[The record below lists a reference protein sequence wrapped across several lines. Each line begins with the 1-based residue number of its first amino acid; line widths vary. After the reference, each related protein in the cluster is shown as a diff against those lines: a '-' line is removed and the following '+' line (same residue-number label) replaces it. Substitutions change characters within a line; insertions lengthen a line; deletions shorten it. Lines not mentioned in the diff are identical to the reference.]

1 MKKLPPELQKA
12 VQQAVKMVRFAD
24 TSTMPLAVEL
34 LKTQQLLGWVTMGRG
49 IAVGVF
55 VVAWAVALLGA
66 VTADLA
72 YTLYVVGAG
81 AAVGVVVL
89 TDASWTLERNRR
101 DMLAVLTARASHWE
115 NHKKR
120 LKQEREH
127 P

>member
-1 MKKLPPELQKA
+1 MKRLPPKLQKA
-12 VQQAVKMVRFAD
+12 VQQAVAMIRLAD

-49 IAVGVF
+49 LAVGVF
-55 VVAWAVALLGA
+55 VMAWAIALFGA

-89 TDASWTLERNRR
+89 TDAGWTLERNRR
-101 DMLAVLTARASHWE
+101 DMLAVMTARAFHWD

-120 LKQEREH
+120 LKQERET

>member
-1 MKKLPPELQKA
+1 MKKLPPKLQKA
-12 VQQAVKMVRFAD
+12 VQQAVAMIRFAD

-49 IAVGVF
+49 LAVGVF
-55 VVAWAVALLGA
+55 AMAWAIALFGA

-89 TDASWTLERNRR
+89 TDVGWTLERNRR
-101 DMLAVLTARASHWE
+101 DMLAVMTARAFHWD

-120 LKQEREH
+120 LREGKGA
-127 P
+127 

>member
-1 MKKLPPELQKA
+1 MKRLPPKLQKA
-12 VQQAVKMVRFAD
+12 VQQAVAMIRLAD

-49 IAVGVF
+49 LAVGGF
-55 VVAWAVALLGA
+55 VMAWAIALFGA

-89 TDASWTLERNRR
+89 TDAGWTLERNRR
-101 DMLAVLTARASHWE
+101 DMLAVMTARAFHWD

-120 LKQEREH
+120 LKQERET